1 MRLKNSIWSVSFKN
15 PNVLAK
21 RSHLW
26 HVNLTLDTKA
36 SNVPTSTTVMNTPIV
51 HTPSVHLTVTLTPE
65 SRECRESRN
74 RPSRV
79 LPETSGPMH
88 SGEGRAALVE
98 QQRWEWSNRFHQVV
112 NYLLDRW
119 IVRDL
124 TPFLKIVF
132 WMTFVVGRVKETS
145 QSAHAVSSAGTET
158 LSPLQAALTYCSS
171 IRCLPTWSTV
181 STRVSKTCTEE
192 RTLPEGILYHR
203 SKATRPKQKIYKK
216 DHKDRTT
223 VTCPEV

>member
-74 RPSRV
+74 RPSRA
-79 LPETSGPMH
+79 LPETTGPMH
-88 SGEGRAALVE
+88 SGEGQAALVE

-158 LSPLQAALTYCSS
+158 LSPLQAALTYF
-171 IRCLPTWSTV
+171 LPSDV
-181 STRVSKTCTEE
+181 FLHNQPR
-192 RTLPEGILYHR
+192 LPEYQRHV
-203 SKATRPKQKIYKK
+203 QKSVLFRREFCITEVRRQGPNKK
-216 DHKDRTT
+216 STKKTT
-223 VTCPEV
+223 KTALL